1 MGKGFYS
8 RGEIEGIVQKIRSPN
23 MDFGAGKVFF
33 VDKTYGSDGYDGDN
47 PARPLYSIA
56 HALSLCVSG
65 RNDYILVLDAWQ
77 QDTFPIS
84 VNKSRVHIIGVGTKG
99 GYPGMTPPGDTAIF
113 TIDAPAVE
121 IARLSLGA
129 GVSHGAIEFSGANGY
144 GAIHDCWFGEGGAGL
159 YGIYIPP
166 IVDAAEELIQN
177 CRFGAGITSDG
188 IRIAHNMTRGVIRD
202 CLFRPGAIGINVTNA
217 FALGWILDNRFLC
230 HADVVGAAITLAATV
245 SGVFVD
251 GNSAHTGNTIMG
263 AIPLRDLGANHWGM
277 NYQGNTLILPSTV

>member
-33 VDKTYGSDGYDGDN
+33 VDKTYGSDGHDGDN

-84 VNKSRVHIIGVGTKG
+84 VNKSRVHIIGVGTDG
-99 GYPGMTPPGDTAIF
+99 GYPGMAPPGDTAIF
-113 TIDAPAVE
+113 TIDAVAVE

-144 GAIHDCWFGEGGAGL
+144 GAIHDCWFGEAGAGL
-159 YGIYIPP
+159 YGIYIPG

-177 CRFGAGITSDG
+177 CRFGAAITSDG
-188 IRIAHNMTRGVIRD
+188 IRIAHNATRSVIRD
-202 CLFRPGAIGINVTNA
+202 CLFRPLGIGINVTA
-217 FALGWILDNRFLC
+217 HMTLGWILSNRFVCSSVL
-230 HADVVGAAITLAATV
+230 AGTAITLTNTDGIFIDDNRAQIGKTV
-245 SGVFVD
+245 MGVIPYVD
-251 GNSAHTGNTIMG
+251 G
-263 AIPLRDLGANHWGM
+263 GANHWGR
-277 NYQGNTLILPSTV
+277 NFQDIAAVLPA